1 MRFNL
6 FPAAAGRSF
15 MEGMKTAIKLEQ
27 AAALDAAVWRAA
39 AARRARKNCGV
50 DNGRTLAWAH
60 DASRNRKRL

>member
-1 MRFNL
+1 
-6 FPAAAGRSF
+6 